1 MPELPEVEALAVFLR
16 ENASGRVVAR
26 AEAASFAVLKTFDPP
41 LSALSGRTITDV
53 TRHGKFLDLRCTDGT
68 GDLHLV
74 MHLARAGWL
83 RWRTDIPEKPLR
95 PGKSPLAFRLVLEDA
110 TGFDLT
116 EAGTQKRLAVYLVR
130 DPADVP
136 GVATLGPEPLAD
148 DFTVDALAAILAGRR
163 TQIKGVLRDQHI
175 IAGIGNAYSDE
186 VLHAAKMSP
195 FKLASS
201 FTPEEVAVLHEAI
214 VATLTDA
221 VKRSAGL
228 AAADLKGEKKTG
240 LRVHAKTGQACPV
253 CGDTIREVS
262 FADSSLQYCPTCQ
275 TGGKPLADR
284 RMSRLL
290 KLPPSGGAA
299 DRVTPADKVD
309 IGRRHARRDP
319 GLELDLGQRRGH
331 QLQAVRA
338 PRRVPRGGALVDR
351 LGGGA
356 RLGATRVGQPGEVD
370 LQGDARFLHGQSGL
384 RGERGDDVTLGG
396 LVEFPPEG
404 GRFVVAPTRHRR
416 RQQVADARSFPSCH
430 RCHASPPCMNSR
442 RQTMWIMRSTQP

>member
-16 ENASGRVVAR
+16 ERAIGHAIAR
-26 AEAASFAVLKTFDPP
+26 ADAASFAVLKTFDPP
-41 LSALSGRTITDV
+41 LSALAGQEITEV
-53 TRHGKFLDLRCTDGT
+53 GRHGKFLDLTC

-74 MHLARAGWL
+74 FHLARAGWL
-83 RWRTDIPEKPLR
+83 RWREDMPGTPVR
-95 PGKSPLAFRLVLEDA
+95 PGKSPLAFRLVLDDGA
-110 TGFDLT
+110 GFDLT

-130 DPADVP
+130 NAVDVP

-148 DFTVDALAAILAGRR
+148 DFTADALAAILGGRR

-201 FTPEEVAVLHEAI
+201 FTPDE
-214 VATLTDA
+214 VATLHQAIVDTLHDA

-240 LRVHAKTGQACPV
+240 LRVHGKTGQPCPV

-290 KLPPSGGAA
+290 K
-299 DRVTPADKVD
+299 
-309 IGRRHARRDP
+309 
-319 GLELDLGQRRGH
+319 
-331 QLQAVRA
+331 
-338 PRRVPRGGALVDR
+338 
-351 LGGGA
+351 
-356 RLGATRVGQPGEVD
+356 
-370 LQGDARFLHGQSGL
+370 
-384 RGERGDDVTLGG
+384 
-396 LVEFPPEG
+396 
-404 GRFVVAPTRHRR
+404 
-416 RQQVADARSFPSCH
+416 
-430 RCHASPPCMNSR
+430 
-442 RQTMWIMRSTQP
+442 

>member
-16 ENASGRVVAR
+16 ERASGHAIAR
-26 AEAASFAVLKTFDPP
+26 ADAASFAVLKTFDPP
-41 LSALSGRTITDV
+41 LSALAGQEITGIG
-53 TRHGKFLDLRCTDGT
+53 RHGKFLDLTC

-74 MHLARAGWL
+74 FHLARAGWL
-83 RWRTDIPEKPLR
+83 RWRDDMPSTPVK
-95 PGKSPLAFRLVLEDA
+95 PGKSPLAFRLVLDDGA
-110 TGFDLT
+110 GFDLT

-130 DPADVP
+130 NPVDVP

-148 DFTVDALAAILAGRR
+148 DFTTEALAAILGGRR

-201 FTPEEVAVLHEAI
+201 FTPDE
-214 VATLTDA
+214 VATLHQAIVDTLRDA

-240 LRVHAKTGQACPV
+240 LRVHGKTGQPCPV

-290 KLPPSGGAA
+290 K
-299 DRVTPADKVD
+299 
-309 IGRRHARRDP
+309 
-319 GLELDLGQRRGH
+319 
-331 QLQAVRA
+331 
-338 PRRVPRGGALVDR
+338 
-351 LGGGA
+351 
-356 RLGATRVGQPGEVD
+356 
-370 LQGDARFLHGQSGL
+370 
-384 RGERGDDVTLGG
+384 
-396 LVEFPPEG
+396 
-404 GRFVVAPTRHRR
+404 
-416 RQQVADARSFPSCH
+416 
-430 RCHASPPCMNSR
+430 
-442 RQTMWIMRSTQP
+442 